1 MHYRNKK
8 VLIVGDTGVDII
20 VHYPKFLNKERTNVE
35 YKTPV
40 LVGGGTAANTAVS
53 LQKLD
58 INTSFLGTIGDDQY
72 GKYVVSDFIKEGID
86 IDNLI
91 IDEKV
96 NTVGVFA
103 FIDEFGERYLWGWP
117 RTEQGYKK
125 LDLEKINY
133 DNILNSSWIHSSG
146 MIMVD
151 DTSSRYG
158 IIEIFKKAYE
168 AGITTSFDLNLRVNN
183 GQLDEGYKQSVLELL
198 KYCNYILGSG
208 EEEFYFLNP
217 QENWVDSAKSFVTD
231 TRTVIARMGSK
242 GSMAITTKD
251 VIVEDSYP
259 VKVCDTV
266 GAGDVYNGGFIAAR
280 LMDKDLRES
289 IKLGNA
295 VAAYTV
301 AREGARSS
309 PTMKEVEKFLK
320 QYEGE
325 EH

>member
-183 GQLDEGYKQSVLELL
+183 GQL
-198 KYCNYILGSG
+198 
-208 EEEFYFLNP
+208 
-217 QENWVDSAKSFVTD
+217 
-231 TRTVIARMGSK
+231 
-242 GSMAITTKD
+242 
-251 VIVEDSYP
+251 
-259 VKVCDTV
+259 
-266 GAGDVYNGGFIAAR
+266 
-280 LMDKDLRES
+280 
-289 IKLGNA
+289 
-295 VAAYTV
+295 
-301 AREGARSS
+301 
-309 PTMKEVEKFLK
+309 
-320 QYEGE
+320 
-325 EH
+325 